1 MQVVDITDEHMHFVA
16 ACTHI
21 DDLNEEIN
29 SILWVRESWLRDTI
43 SKGLKV
49 KVAIDAGKPVGFS
62 HCLPIELGTWGMS
75 GKDLM
80 TIPCLTLNY
89 ERVYKQESGSGYG
102 RILVQAVEAEAK
114 KEIHILFYLPIL
126 RKIGAILAPI
136 RATSQIYSSLLVFLN
151 S

>member
-49 KVAIDAGKPVGFS
+49 KVAIDAGKPV
-62 HCLPIELGTWGMS
+62 
-75 GKDLM
+75 
-80 TIPCLTLNY
+80 
-89 ERVYKQESGSGYG
+89 VGS
-102 RILVQAVEAEAK
+102 
-114 KEIHILFYLPIL
+114 L
-126 RKIGAILAPI
+126 RKEMEISMEG
-136 RATSQIYSSLLVFLN
+136 
-151 S
+151 